1 MNIAKTPG
9 AFKSNFYMTRVVN
22 RCPILRWRR
31 WLCTPTKE
39 VDIAG
44 GGCICDTLRQ
54 AQIQPPP
61 AKLRFAPYRHLRRRR
76 ITPAHLI
83 L

>member
-44 GGCICDTLRQ
+44 GGCICDTCARR
-54 AQIQPPP
+54 
-61 AKLRFAPYRHLRRRR
+61 KYNHLRRNSASLR
-76 ITPAHLI
+76 IATSAGGG
-83 L
+83 